1 MPCVSPLTTGA
12 WPAMSLSNA
21 EVAHVANLAQLDLTE
36 DEKKQFGEQLS
47 SILRY
52 AERLQDLDTDD
63 ILPTATVLPL
73 ENVLRPDEVS
83 RSLSLEKV
91 LGNAPAT
98 RDGSFLVPV
107 ILEDQA

>member
-1 MPCVSPLTTGA
+1 
-12 WPAMSLSNA
+12 MSLSSA

-36 DEKKQFGEQLS
+36 EEKEQFGEQLS

-73 ENVLRPDEVS
+73 ENVLRPDEVR
-83 RSLSLEKV
+83 RSLSLDQV
-91 LGNAPAT
+91 LGNAPASQ
-98 RDGSFLVPV
+98 DGSFLVPV